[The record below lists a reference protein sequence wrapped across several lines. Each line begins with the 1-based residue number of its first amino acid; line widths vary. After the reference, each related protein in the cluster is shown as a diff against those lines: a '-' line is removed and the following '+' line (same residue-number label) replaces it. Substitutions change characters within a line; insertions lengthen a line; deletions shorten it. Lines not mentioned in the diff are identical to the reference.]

1 MKVKKFFQ
9 TALIG
14 GLAAILPLGLI
25 IIIVRWI
32 IVLIERYL
40 KPLVSLLEPDSRLST
55 IITYIIAV
63 AAILTVFFLIGL
75 FIQTRFG
82 NMVRNHLEN
91 RYLMKIPGYK
101 TARDVVRQFFGNKNS
116 FFSEVVL
123 VDVYGT
129 GVLLTGFLTDQSD
142 EFVTVFVPT
151 APNPTSG
158 FVFHVPREKVFKS
171 NTPVDVAI
179 KSIISCGAGSV
190 NIISNKMEDPIS
202 ITKLEEKDN

>member
-1 MKVKKFFQ
+1 MKFRKFLQ

-25 IIIVRWI
+25 IIIFRWI
-32 IVLIERYL
+32 IVLIEKYL
-40 KPLVSLLEPDSRLST
+40 KPLVNLLEPDTRLST
-55 IITYIIAV
+55 IITYVIAV
-63 AAILTVFFLIGL
+63 SAIVVIFFLIGL

-91 RYLMKIPGYK
+91 IYLMKIPGYK
-101 TARDVVRQFFGNKNS
+101 TARDIVRQFMGNKNS

-129 GVLLTGFLTDQSD
+129 GVLLTGFVTDQSD
-142 EFVTVFVPT
+142 NYVTVFVPT

-158 FVFHVPREKVFKS
+158 FVFHIPRDKVFKS
-171 NTPVDVAI
+171 DTPVDVAV
-179 KSIISCGAGSV
+179 KSIISCGAGSSSV
-190 NIISNKMEDPIS
+190 IANKIDESYSTIKTETV
-202 ITKLEEKDN
+202 I